1 MLATRSM
8 QTKAHPRSKLK
19 AARRSLTVWFSAAVP
34 VLLAGA
40 EALKEQLPAIS
51 ALLDGWSLVAA
62 SAAIS
67 AIVAVLRVRSIKTE
81 PAGEPFPIVDHA

>member
-1 MLATRSM
+1 MLAARSM
-8 QTKAHPRSKLK
+8 QTKARPRNKLH
-19 AARRSLTVWFSAAVP
+19 AARQSLTVWFSAAVP

-51 ALLDGWSLVAA
+51 SLLSGWTLVAA

-67 AIVAVLRVRSIKTE
+67 AIVAVLRVRSVQAE
-81 PAGEPFPIVDHA
+81 PRVP